1 MPINVKTNL
10 PAKFL
15 LEKENIFTMDEK
27 RATTQDI
34 RPLKILIFNLMP
46 TKEET
51 ELQLLRMLS
60 NTPLQID
67 ITFAHMES
75 HTSKN
80 ISQSHLDEHYTT
92 FSKIRNNKYDGMIIT
107 GAPVE
112 QLNFNEVSYWKELCE
127 VMEWS
132 KTNVFSTLHICWGA
146 QAGLYYHYD
155 IDKILLTEKLSGIY
169 LHKVLEKNIPLT
181 RGMDDIFYA
190 PHSRYT
196 GIDENKL
203 LKNENL
209 KTICFSEKAGSYIIL
224 GKNGKQLFITG
235 HSEYDL
241 LTLEKE
247 YKRDL
252 EKGINPKLPEN
263 YYPENNPNLLPSLLW
278 RANANCI
285 FSNWLNYY
293 VYQDTPYNLENLK

>member
-1 MPINVKTNL
+1 
-10 PAKFL
+10 
-15 LEKENIFTMDEK
+15 MDEK

-67 ITFAHMES
+67 ITLAHMES

-92 FSKIRNNKYDGMIIT
+92 FSKIKNNKYDGMIIT

-112 QLNFNEVSYWKELCE
+112 QLNFDEVSYWKELCE
-127 VMEWS
+127 IMEWS

-146 QAGLYYHYD
+146 QAGLFYHYGV
-155 IDKILLTEKLSGIY
+155 DKILLDEKLSGIY

-181 RGMDDIFYA
+181 RGMDDIFFA

-196 GIDENKL
+196 GVDEEKI
-203 LKNENL
+203 LKVKDL
-209 KTICFSEKAGSYIIL
+209 KPICFSEKAGSYIVL

-252 EKGINPKLPEN
+252 EKGINPKIPEN
-263 YYPENNPNLLPSLLW
+263 YYPENNPNLLPHLLW

>member
-80 ISQSHLDEHYTT
+80 ISQSHLNEHYTT

-203 LKNENL
+203 LKNKNL